1 VGISAL
7 VKGWIRKE
15 PTPPPMIRQHKYP
28 PDPMMHLCQ
37 LHPDVPPPI
46 RPMAME
52 EKRRSTLA
60 ETDAAENGMPGYD
73 SGQAAQLQQTPNDER
88 EFNFDIIGV
97 LGFAMLL
104 IGLGISKGGLSMWPG
119 SRRCRK

>member
-1 VGISAL
+1 
-7 VKGWIRKE
+7 
-15 PTPPPMIRQHKYP
+15 
-28 PDPMMHLCQ
+28 
-37 LHPDVPPPI
+37 
-46 RPMAME
+46 MAME